1 MMPPPDRAHKKITCP
16 LLVRWAAG
24 EHAMGGLKNVR
35 RPTSAAAARSRRRQ
49 PAILFLCVGN
59 SARSQMAEG
68 IARRLAPRGVRIYS
82 AGSRPGGLNPLAVEA
97 MEEIDIDISG
107 HASKEIA
114 TIPGDEI
121 DTVVF
126 LCAEEVCPVF
136 PARVQRIHWPLADP
150 AAVRGRHQ
158 KQMAAFRRART
169 ELHLRIGALMEMF

>member
-1 MMPPPDRAHKKITCP
+1 
-16 LLVRWAAG
+16 
-24 EHAMGGLKNVR
+24 MGGLKNIR
-35 RPTSAAAARSRRRQ
+35 RPAPTTAAVHRRRK
-49 PAILFLCVGN
+49 AVLFLCVAN

-68 IARRLAPRGVRIYS
+68 IARRMAPRGVRIYS

-107 HASKEIA
+107 HASKEISA
-114 TIPGDEI
+114 IPGEEI

-136 PARVQRIHWPLADP
+136 PARVQRIHWPLPDP
-150 AAVRGRHQ
+150 GAARGGHQ
-158 KQMAAFRRART
+158 KRMAAFRRVRT